1 MSYEFGISA
10 SLGLMAVLIR
20 RATFPV
26 MRYLMVWLTLW
37 PTCVLAQ
44 ELSVE
49 DRACITAAAA
59 KLPAVAALKI
69 ERSRVV
75 PQASGQGQ
83 HNSKLYHVRVEIDAT
98 VAGQTSTYVFNCIR
112 DGQLTV
118 IQPVGMR

>member
-1 MSYEFGISA
+1 
-10 SLGLMAVLIR
+10 
-20 RATFPV
+20 
-26 MRYLMVWLTLW
+26 MRYLWVLLTLLS
-37 PTCVLAQ
+37 TGVLAQ

-59 KLPAVAALKI
+59 KLPPVAALKI

-75 PQASGQGQ
+75 PAAKEERS
-83 HNSKLYHVRVEIDAT
+83 SKLYHVRVEIDAS
-98 VAGQTSTYVFNCIR
+98 VAGQTSTYVYNCIR